1 MVWCK
6 SIVEKYF
13 SSHCYKQWNELL
25 HSRQLFNCILDFA
38 HQHHNHHYHGETT
51 NSNHHGHGLHGS
63 HHGTAVRGHHGSKK
77 NSKFLQVLEESKQT
91 PRHPS
96 LDGFNLDKSIKSI
109 KSTIAKSLETEIN
122 KIDQILNDDVRT
134 KRNIVFKGNGKIT
147 THKNPEKVTIV
158 TGVVE
163 DITEKETPK

>member
-1 MVWCK
+1 M
-6 SIVEKYF
+6 
-13 SSHCYKQWNELL
+13 L
-25 HSRQLFNCILDFA
+25 NCQFLNYLLDFSHH
-38 HQHHNHHYHGETT
+38 HQHHPHHGETT
-51 NSNHHGHGLHGS
+51 NSNHHGHGHHGS
-63 HHGTAVRGHHGSKK
+63 HHSTAIRGHHGSKK

-96 LDGFNLDKSIKSI
+96 LDGFNLDRSIKSI
-109 KSTIAKSLETEIN
+109 KSTIGKSLETEIN

-134 KRNIVFKGNGKIT
+134 KRNIAFKGNGKIA
-147 THKNPEKVTIV
+147 THKNPDKLTIV